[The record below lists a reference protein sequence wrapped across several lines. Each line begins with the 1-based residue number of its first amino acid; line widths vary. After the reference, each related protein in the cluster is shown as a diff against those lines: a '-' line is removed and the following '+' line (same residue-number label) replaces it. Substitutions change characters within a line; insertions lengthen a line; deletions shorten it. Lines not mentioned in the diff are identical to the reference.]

1 MTSSISGKAWLVLD
15 VYACTGTCVY
25 WECISFL
32 PKRNWEAA
40 VLELHLV
47 DSELLINYNNKN

>member
-15 VYACTGTCVY
+15 VYACTGTGVY
-25 WECISFL
+25 WECISFF

-40 VLELHLV
+40 ILELHLV